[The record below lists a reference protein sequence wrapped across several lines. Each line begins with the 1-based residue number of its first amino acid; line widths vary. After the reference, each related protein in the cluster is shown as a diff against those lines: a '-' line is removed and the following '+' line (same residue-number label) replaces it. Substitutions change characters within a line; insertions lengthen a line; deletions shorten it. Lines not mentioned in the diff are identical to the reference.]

1 MIYLD
6 NAASTKPSDAVLK
19 TLNEVISCY
28 GNPSSLHT
36 EGQTAKRII
45 NDSKDKIARRIGN
58 GQIFFTSGA
67 TMSNCL
73 FIQGWLRKYPNGR
86 LMVSAIEHNDIIML
100 ADYYEE
106 HGSDVVRIPVNEQGF
121 VNMKTINLGASL
133 ARAKGVPCLCVVQ
146 AANGECGTIQDIQTI
161 CKVVHEYDGILY
173 SDVTQYI
180 PYFPIPSEIDA
191 FGMSGQKINSIK
203 GTGLLYMKDGLE
215 IDPIIFGEQ
224 GLIGGTENVLGI
236 ACLATAFGELDYESD
251 SLRQKQ
257 RKLIEGLTPY
267 GRLIGTTDLAKR
279 IPNNVYIAFDKYDFE
294 SLVVLLDGFGVEVS
308 AGSACS
314 SGKPSRVVLKMGYD
328 EKVARACVRFSL
340 SKDTSDEDIDET
352 IRITREILTL

>member
-6 NAASTKPSDAVLK
+6 NAASTKPSNAVLK
-19 TLNEVISCY
+19 TLNEVISYY

-45 NDSKDKIARRIGN
+45 NDSKDKISRRIGN

-100 ADYYEE
+100 AKYYET
-106 HGSDVVRIPVNEQGF
+106 HGEDVLWIPVDEQGF
-121 VNMKTINLGASL
+121 VSIPLINFAASV
-133 ARAKGVPCLCVVQ
+133 ARSKGQPCLCVVQ

-161 CKVVHEYDGILY
+161 SRIMHEYDGILY
-173 SDVTQYI
+173 SDATQYI
-180 PYFPIPSEIDA
+180 PYFSIPADIDA

-224 GLIGGTENVLGI
+224 GLIGGTENVIGI
-236 ACLATAFGELDYESD
+236 ACLSTAFEELDYEND

-257 RKLIEGLTPY
+257 RRLIEGLAPY
-267 GRLIGTTDLAKR
+267 GKLIGAADLTKR

-294 SLVVLLDGFGVEVS
+294 SLVILLDGFGVEVS

-314 SGKPSRVVLKMGYD
+314 SGKPSHVVKAMGYD
-328 EKVARACVRFSL
+328 DKVAKSCVRFSL
-340 SKDTSDEDIDET
+340 SKETSDEDIDEA